1 METIYRILIPV
12 DFTKAT
18 ASAINYALG
27 MSTQIHP
34 EITLLHIIDHER
46 EQISAVQQ
54 LETFASDFNF
64 GDLQIHKRVIIGDVL
79 NDMGKIAEGMDAS
92 VILMGTHGERGF
104 QKVFGSYALR
114 VVEHSKIPLIIVQE
128 ETTFSNIEKIV
139 MTIDLEKESTQ
150 IVKTAAALAK
160 YYNAEIILVGGKHD
174 DSILKNKVS
183 LNMRVCREYLTNE
196 NIKHN
201 IELLERKNFDTN
213 LIEFCKQE
221 SVDMLAASFYQ
232 NTFYAFSDKFVQHLI
247 MNELH
252 IPLMTIDS
260 SATGVYSQ
268 LSFITT

>member
-1 METIYRILIPV
+1 METKYHILIPV
-12 DFTKAT
+12 DFTKAA

-27 MSTQIHP
+27 MATQIHP
-34 EITLLHIIDHER
+34 EITLLHIIEHER
-46 EQISAVQQ
+46 EQIAAEQQ
-54 LETFASDFNF
+54 LESFSADFNF
-64 GDLQIHKRVIIGDVL
+64 GNLEIHKRVIIGDVL
-79 NDMGKIAEGMDAS
+79 NDMGKIAEGMNAS

-128 ETTFSNIEKIV
+128 ETTFKSIEKIV
-139 MTIDLEKESTQ
+139 MTIDLEKESIQ

-160 YYNAEIILVGGKHD
+160 YYNAEIILVGGRHD

-183 LNMRVCREYLTNE
+183 LNMRVCREFLTNE
-196 NIKHN
+196 NIKHE

-213 LIEFCKQE
+213 LIEYCDRE

-268 LSFITT
+268 MSFLTT